1 MVDNN
6 YIGLEM
12 KEMVNN
18 NYIGLDVR
26 TLWRS
31 ERDGR

>member
-1 MVDNN
+1 MVNNN

-18 NYIGLDVR
+18 NYIGGL
-26 TLWRS
+26 
-31 ERDGR
+31 EIKIDGK